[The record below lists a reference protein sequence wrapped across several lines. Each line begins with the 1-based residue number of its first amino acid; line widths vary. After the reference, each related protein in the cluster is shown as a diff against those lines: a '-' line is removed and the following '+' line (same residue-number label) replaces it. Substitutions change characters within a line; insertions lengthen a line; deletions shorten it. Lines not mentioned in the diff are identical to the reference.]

1 MKKTKDPSHYSPEQW
16 ADYARDLFSPEA
28 SEQMALHLQTG
39 CEQCRRT
46 LDWLQ
51 SVTRNAA
58 ATLPDPPAHLVSQA
72 KGIFP
77 SVRPPQA
84 QPSIKD
90 WFEEFETLLANLVM
104 VNAADLRPQGVRSG
118 SAAASAPAAERLV
131 YKAGQYTVD
140 LTMDEGV
147 RFGQPG
153 EIIGQIN
160 DESGQAALEGTVVQL
175 HSGGKVLGETETN
188 AFGEFLLQRP
198 SRQSATLRF
207 AVRSRSQ
214 KVELRLRS
222 GEEQIRE

>member
-1 MKKTKDPSHYSPEQW
+1 
-16 ADYARDLFSPEA
+16 
-28 SEQMALHLQTG
+28 MALHLQTE

-51 SVTRNAA
+51 SLTRNAA
-58 ATLPDPPAHLVSQA
+58 STLHDPPAHLLTQA
-72 KGIFP
+72 KAIFP
-77 SVRPPQA
+77 SVRQR
-84 QPSIKD
+84 QEQRSIRN
-90 WFEEFETLLANLVM
+90 WFEDFETLLASLVM

-118 SAAASAPAAERLV
+118 SASSAAERLV
-131 YKAGQYTVD
+131 YKAGDYTVD

-147 RFGQPG
+147 RFGQAG

-160 DESGQAALEGTVVQL
+160 DEAGETPLEGIVVQL
-175 HSGGKVLGETETN
+175 QSGGKVLGETETN

-198 SRQSATLRF
+198 SRKPATLRF
-207 AVRSRSQ
+207 AVRSRRQ

>member
-1 MKKTKDPSHYSPEQW
+1 MKTTKDPSHYSPEQW
-16 ADYARDLFSPEA
+16 ADYARDLLSPETR
-28 SEQMALHLQTG
+28 EPMALHLQSG

-46 LDWLQ
+46 LEWLQ

-58 ATLPDPPAHLVSQA
+58 ATLHDPPAHLVSQA
-72 KGIFP
+72 KAIFP
-77 SVRPPQA
+77 SARQPQA
-84 QPSIKD
+84 QPSIKG

-118 SAAASAPAAERLV
+118 SAAASAPERLV

-160 DESGQAALEGTVVQL
+160 DETGQAALEGTVVQL

-198 SRQSATLRF
+198 SRKPATLRF
-207 AVRSRSQ
+207 AVRSRKQ